1 MNKVNNA
8 FSKHK
13 KPLLFL
19 FVAFIIVALC
29 ASFVLKM
36 SEAET
41 KTETKAE
48 QSSETIE
55 TTEAPQLSPE
65 EVQMAIKEAIV
76 PIDYLEEIL
85 GKIETEKT
93 NGRFPGT
100 EGNILA
106 ANIIQ
111 EEMTKIGLSSP
122 QFAED
127 FMMPFEMKVPSKQT
141 VTTMELSDGEFK
153 YNFSFGDQFVEYV
166 GRDFAKGIGSYEG
179 KFAIIDDPFEVHDFE
194 TLGFPEIIVYTE
206 NAVAANSYET
216 LFSGILAAE
225 KPPKVVL
232 YENSKQNSGHF
243 IISPYSR
250 MVTSNDNENGLLI
263 YKVSPEAV
271 TILKERSEGILTVK
285 TDVKMQMV
293 EVNNVIGMIDGT
305 GDSGII
311 ISAHFDHL
319 GDNLDGSYN
328 PGALDNA
335 SGVTAMLALANA
347 VKRTADPELDYYFFA
362 FNGEE
367 EGLYGSEAFAMSESL
382 ESNKFKVFNVDMVG
396 SSLDIPVEL
405 SSTAEQSKTLQ
416 DAMIA
421 YSENYGIEVLPST
434 KGSSDHVP
442 LEAVGFQVVSLTEFD
457 ERFYHTPGDT
467 LNNSID
473 FVELQNIAVFI
484 YNFVFGL

>member
-1 MNKVNNA
+1 MNKVNYA
-8 FSKHK
+8 FSKYK
-13 KPLLFL
+13 TLFLFL
-19 FVAFIIVALC
+19 FVAIIIVALC
-29 ASFVLKM
+29 TSFVLKM
-36 SEAET
+36 SDAET
-41 KTETKAE
+41 ETD
-48 QSSETIE
+48 QTSETIE
-55 TTEAPQLSPE
+55 TTESQPLSPE
-65 EVQMAIKEAIV
+65 EVKLAIKEAIV
-76 PIDYLEEIL
+76 PIEYIKEIL
-85 GKIETEKT
+85 EKIETKMT

-100 EGNILA
+100 EGNTLA
-106 ANIIQ
+106 ADIIR

-122 QFAED
+122 LFAID
-127 FMMPFEMKVPSKQT
+127 FMMPFEMNVPTKQS
-141 VTTMELSDGEFK
+141 VTTMALTDGEFQ
-153 YNFSFGDQFVEYV
+153 YDFSFGEQFVEYV

-179 KFAIIDDPFEVHDFE
+179 TFAIIDDPFEVHDFE
-194 TLGFPEIIVYTE
+194 SLGFPEIVVYTE
-206 NAVAANSYET
+206 KAIAANPYET

-243 IISPYSR
+243 VISPYSR

-271 TILKERSEGILTVK
+271 TILKERSEGILTVN
-285 TDVKMQMV
+285 TDVKMQTV
-293 EVNNVIGMIDGT
+293 EVNNVVGMIDGT

-319 GDNLDGSYN
+319 GANLDGSYN

-335 SGVTAMLALANA
+335 SGVTAMLALADA
-347 VKRTADPELDYYFFA
+347 VKRTADPELDYYFIA

-367 EGLYGSEAFAMSESL
+367 EGLYGSEAFAMSNSL
-382 ESNKFKVFNVDMVG
+382 ESDKFKVFNVDMVG
-396 SSLDIPVEL
+396 SSLDIPVEI
-405 SSTAEQSKTLQ
+405 SSTATQSKTLQ
-416 DAMIA
+416 DEMIA
-421 YSENYGIEVLPST
+421 YSENYGIEVLPSA

-442 LEAVGFQVVSLTEFD
+442 LEAVGFRVVSLTEFD

-467 LNNSID
+467 INNSID